1 MQKFPENQ
9 IRASKLLSF
18 ALKTKMQNSL
28 ENLNNEE
35 KRLSSKTISMFHKK
49 SKFFLSEW
57 QICS

>member
-9 IRASKLLSF
+9 IRARKLLSF

-49 SKFFLSEW
+49 SKFLSEW